1 MTHHADDVPGPVYD
15 VALEPTIRQARTT
28 DGVSIAWTSVGAG
41 PPLIL
46 MPGVPFSNIAA
57 EWRIPLLR
65 GAYERLAQDVRLIQY
80 DGRGSGH
87 SQRDVDDFSL
97 DAMVRDLDSVVTAA
111 GLVRYTLLGFYHSCT
126 AAIAEAA
133 RHPERVKGLLL
144 FGGAARGWTAM
155 SGPGIQAL
163 LSLIDRDWDT
173 FADSIAHAWL
183 GWEAGA
189 EGELAAEGFRTA
201 TTPAVARAT
210 MEAASEVD
218 VSAEAETVQCPAL
231 VLHRAGATVIP
242 LEASAELVGLLPNGR
257 LQVFDGSS
265 ATLFFEGTDE
275 VIDTIVRF
283 VTGRGGSSA
292 AAPAATAGEGS
303 ALTPRERDV
312 LRLVAAGETNA
323 EIGRRLGVTINTVER
338 HVANLYRK
346 IDARGRADA
355 TAYAIRNGLA

>member
-1 MTHHADDVPGPVYD
+1 

-46 MPGVPFSNIAA
+46 MPGVPFSNLTA

-65 GAYERLAQDVRLIQY
+65 EAYERLAQDVRLIQY
-80 DGRGSGH
+80 DGRGSGN

-97 DAMVRDLDSVVTAA
+97 DAMVRDLEAVVNAA

-133 RHPERVKGLLL
+133 RHPEQVKGLLL

-163 LSLIDRDWDT
+163 LSLIDRDWNT
-173 FADSIAHAWL
+173 FAESIAHAWL
-183 GWEAGA
+183 GWDAGA

-210 MEAASEVD
+210 MEAASQVD
-218 VSAEAETVQCPAL
+218 VSAEAARVRCPAL

-242 LEASAELVGLLPNGR
+242 PEASAELVRLLPNGR
-257 LQVFDGSS
+257 LEVLEGSS

-275 VIDTIVRF
+275 VIETIARF
-283 VTGRGGSSA
+283 VTGRGWTRA
-292 AAPAATAGEGS
+292 AAPAPASDGG
-303 ALTPRERDV
+303 LTPRERDV

>member
-1 MTHHADDVPGPVYD
+1 MP
-15 VALEPTIRQARTT
+15 LEPTIRQARTT
-28 DGVSIAWTSVGAG
+28 DGVSIAWTSVGTG

-46 MPGVPFSNIAA
+46 MPGVPFSNLAA

-65 GAYERLAQDVRLIQY
+65 EAYERLAQDVRLIQY

-97 DAMVRDLDSVVTAA
+97 EAMLRDLEAVVAAA
-111 GLVRYTLLGFYHSCT
+111 GLIRYTLLGFYHSCT
-126 AAIAEAA
+126 TAIAAAA
-133 RHPERVKGLLL
+133 RHPEQVKGLVL

-163 LSLIDRDWDT
+163 LSLIDRDWNT
-173 FADSIAHAWL
+173 FAESIAHAWL

-218 VSAEAETVQCPAL
+218 VSAEAEVVRCPAL
-231 VLHRAGATVIP
+231 VLHRSGATVIP
-242 LEASAELVGLLPNGR
+242 LEASSELVRLLPHGR
-257 LQVFDGSS
+257 LEVLEGSS

-275 VIDTIVRF
+275 VIDTIVGF
-283 VTGRGGSSA
+283 VTGRGSSRA
-292 AAPAATAGEGS
+292 AAPAPAPDGG
-303 ALTPRERDV
+303 LTPRERDV

>member
-1 MTHHADDVPGPVYD
+1 MP
-15 VALEPTIRQARTT
+15 LEPTIRKARTT

-46 MPGVPFSNIAA
+46 MPGVPFSNLTA

-65 GAYERLAQDVRLIQY
+65 QAYERLAQDVRLIQY
-80 DGRGSGH
+80 DNRGSGH

-97 DAMVRDLDSVVTAA
+97 GAMLRDLEAVVDAA

-126 AAIAEAA
+126 AAIAAAA
-133 RHPERVKGLLL
+133 RHPEQVKGLLL
-144 FGGAARGWTAM
+144 FGGAARGWTAL

-163 LSLIDRDWDT
+163 LSLIDRDWNT
-173 FADSIAHAWL
+173 FAESIAHAWL

-201 TTPAVARAT
+201 TSPAVARAT

-218 VSAEAETVQCPAL
+218 VSAEAETVRCPAL

-242 LEASAELVGLLPNGR
+242 LEASSELVRLIPDAH
-257 LQVFDGSS
+257 LQVLKGSS

-275 VIDTIVRF
+275 VIETILRF
-283 VTGRGGSSA
+283 VTGRGGS
-292 AAPAATAGEGS
+292 PATTPPEPERDGD

-338 HVANLYRK
+338 HIANLYRK